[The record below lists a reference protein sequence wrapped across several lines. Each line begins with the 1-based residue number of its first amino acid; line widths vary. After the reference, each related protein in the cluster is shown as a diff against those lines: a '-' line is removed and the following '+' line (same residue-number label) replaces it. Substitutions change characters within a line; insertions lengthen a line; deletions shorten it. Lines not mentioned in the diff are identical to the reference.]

1 MRRLA
6 TFRLWPSS
14 LRGRLLFLVGL
25 TILPV
30 MALLIVG
37 NVERRS
43 AETAAIK
50 ANTLSFAR
58 LAAQAQTR
66 RLEGARQFLIALSR
80 SSDIRSSDP
89 GVCRAYVRSL
99 VQQHHDTYTDIGVA
113 DTSGHVV
120 CHAQP
125 NVGSMTIADRSYFRR
140 AISTG
145 TFAVGEYMVGRASG
159 RAAVGFSY
167 PLRDASEAIIGVLF
181 ANVDLHQ
188 ISESLRTEWGSPDLT
203 LSVVD
208 RSGTILARSVDAD
221 QWIGYRATPEQVQIM
236 AQRGE
241 LVTEYTGRDRVLRVY
256 AVATVRDHDNQPA
269 WFVAASMRRD
279 VAMAAAE
286 RRLWRDLT
294 VVALVGILVLG
305 AGFAGA
311 EVLIRRPVTR
321 LSAAT
326 AALAAG
332 DLQTR
337 AHDMTGA
344 RELVDLGRSFN
355 RMAERLQQR
364 DLHLREGQRLEAIGQ
379 LAGGVAHDFNNLL
392 TVIIGYGESLRE
404 RITPG
409 TEEATEADELLAA
422 AQRAANLTRQL
433 LAFSRRQTLQPRPVN
448 LNDVITR
455 MQAMLARLI
464 GEHVRLATGLAG
476 DLGIVQADRAQLE
489 QVILNLVL
497 NARDAMAD
505 GGTVTIDTFNQTVQA
520 NEILASSETRPIPE
534 GPYVVLSVIDTG
546 GGMSEKT
553 REHAFEPFFSTKGI
567 KGTGLGLSTVYGIVK
582 QSGGFVWLQSETGR
596 GTRVRI
602 FLPRTTAAVSPAPVA
617 AEPQPAGGTER
628 IIVVEDEAGVR
639 AFIETALGRHGYKV
653 QSTDNPEV
661 ALEWIRREPGS
672 VDLLI
677 SDVVMPRMSGVA
689 LAEAVGRIRPGLP
702 VLFMSGYANE
712 AAANSVPPTA
722 AFLQKP
728 FSRVYLLERI
738 RQLLDNTRATAT
750 A

>member
-1 MRRLA
+1 
-6 TFRLWPSS
+6 
-14 LRGRLLFLVGL
+14 
-25 TILPV
+25 
-30 MALLIVG
+30 
-37 NVERRS
+37 
-43 AETAAIK
+43 
-50 ANTLSFAR
+50 
-58 LAAQAQTR
+58 
-66 RLEGARQFLIALSR
+66 
-80 SSDIRSSDP
+80 
-89 GVCRAYVRSL
+89 
-99 VQQHHDTYTDIGVA
+99 
-113 DTSGHVV
+113 
-120 CHAQP
+120 
-125 NVGSMTIADRSYFRR
+125 
-140 AISTG
+140 
-145 TFAVGEYMVGRASG
+145 
-159 RAAVGFSY
+159 
-167 PLRDASEAIIGVLF
+167 
-181 ANVDLHQ
+181 
-188 ISESLRTEWGSPDLT
+188 
-203 LSVVD
+203 
-208 RSGTILARSVDAD
+208 
-221 QWIGYRATPEQVQIM
+221 
-236 AQRGE
+236 
-241 LVTEYTGRDRVLRVY
+241 
-256 AVATVRDHDNQPA
+256 
-269 WFVAASMRRD
+269 MRRD

-546 GGMSEKT
+546 GGMSEGT
-553 REHAFEPFFSTKGI
+553 REHAFEPFFSTKGT

-602 FLPRTTAAVSPAPVA
+602 FLPRTTAAVAPAPVA

-639 AFIETALGRHGYKV
+639 AFIETALGRHGYRV